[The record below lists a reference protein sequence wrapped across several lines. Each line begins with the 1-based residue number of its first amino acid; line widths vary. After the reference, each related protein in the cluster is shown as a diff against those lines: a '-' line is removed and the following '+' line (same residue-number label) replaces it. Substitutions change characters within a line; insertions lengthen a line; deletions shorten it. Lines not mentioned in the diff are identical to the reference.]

1 MAIHFKVL
9 KPIIMNKI
17 KYFSLLLAVFFM
29 YSCGSDMKNYKES
42 SSGKTCELMVVG
54 NPDVWRNISDR
65 VKEILG
71 KPIVG
76 LPQREPTFDVVFLP
90 ENSFNDMFKK
100 HRNILMLNIDEK
112 LQKSSVEYNE
122 DVFSAPQFLI
132 KINSN
137 NYETLVK
144 VIEANQEFLIEKYH
158 ESEIRRVIAA
168 YNGIENLKIKEI
180 VKKEFNL
187 NMIFPNNYY
196 LAKKT
201 EDFVWFR
208 SETKEI
214 SQNVCI
220 YYCNYTDTNMFS
232 QKKILALRD
241 TLTKKHIPGSFEGT
255 YMKTASEVITPQ
267 SFKIELDKK
276 YCIETRGI
284 WDVYKDFMGGPYINY
299 VFVDPKNNRFY
310 MVDGFVYA
318 PKYDKR
324 DYLLQ
329 VEGIIKSLKT
339 M

>member
-1 MAIHFKVL
+1 
-9 KPIIMNKI
+9 MNKI
-17 KYFSLLLAVFFM
+17 KFVALLLAMVFIYACDM
-29 YSCGSDMKNYKES
+29 DMKNYKES
-42 SSGKTCELMVVG
+42 SSGKTCELMIVG

-65 VKEILG
+65 VKTIMG
-71 KPIVG
+71 KPIIG
-76 LPQREPTFDVVFLP
+76 LPQKEASFDVVFLP
-90 ENSFNDMFKK
+90 ENSFNEMFKK
-100 HRNILMLNIDEK
+100 HRNILMLNVDAS

-122 DVFSAPQFLI
+122 DVFSSPQFLI
-132 KINSN
+132 KINANSN
-137 NYETLVK
+137 DALIK
-144 VIEANQEFLIEKYH
+144 VIEANQEFLTEKYH

-201 EDFVWFR
+201 ENFVWFR

-214 SQNVCI
+214 SQNVFI
-220 YYCNYTDTNMFS
+220 YYGNYTDTNMFS

-241 TLTKKHIPGSFEGT
+241 TLTKRNIPGNLEGT

-267 SFKIELDKK
+267 TIKTELDKK
-276 YCIETRGI
+276 YCIETHGI

-318 PKYDKR
+318 PRYDKR

-329 VEGIIKSLKT
+329 IEGIIRSLKT